1 MGVGEDQFSICVV
14 CVNSWGGDTQAWLNV
29 VKKVPARSDVLMT
42 YDQVNIS
49 NA

>member
-1 MGVGEDQFSICVV
+1 MGMGEDQFSIRVV

-29 VKKVPARSDVLMT
+29 VKKVT
-42 YDQVNIS
+42 YDQLNIS